1 MKKRF
6 QRILL
11 CGCII
16 ISTCLVGCSP
26 KTTLDSEGSSIL
38 ESMSSESETEQ
49 ESSGVST
56 EPSESESDYLSNS
69 ETESES
75 KNASES
81 SGDSESETTSESESG
96 SESESSESEEPSE
109 SESDSQEP
117 SESESEAT
125 KPSEE
130 PSESQKPSNEEP
142 TEEEPS
148 ESESESKKP
157 SDSYYTDVE
166 FINEE
171 TTKYG
176 TVLRRTITVT
186 YAYYDDGRKVEQY
199 RDIGGW
205 GIYDASGYNATDN
218 DLLPETLEVAKSN
231 MSLYEEALKY
241 TNEVRAK
248 YREDFKVIYDEG
260 TEFETILYPEPLTL
274 SEDLCKAATM
284 RAIEMYYANYFE
296 HRRAD
301 DRGFWEFSCFD
312 FAIDSENCH
321 IGATTPSGAVSAWKN
336 SQGHFE
342 NMMNTWTQVG
352 FGYFNGYWVQ
362 IFD

>member
-6 QRILL
+6 QCILL
-11 CGCII
+11 CSCII
-16 ISTCLVGCSP
+16 MSTVLAGCTS
-26 KTTLDSEGSSIL
+26 KNTLEI
-38 ESMSSESETEQ
+38 EQ

-56 EPSESESDYLSNS
+56 EPSESESEINSNS
-69 ETESES
+69 EIKSESENS
-75 KNASES
+75 SES
-81 SGDSESETTSESESG
+81 GKTSESETTSESEIG
-96 SESESSESEEPSE
+96 SESESSESEEASE

-117 SESESEAT
+117 SESEKPSE

-130 PSESQKPSNEEP
+130 PSESQKPSKEEP

-148 ESESESKKP
+148 ESESENKKP

-199 RDIGGW
+199 RDIGSW
-205 GIYDASGYNATDN
+205 GIYDASGYNATDEE
-218 DLLPETLEVAKSN
+218 LLPETLEVAKNN
-231 MSLYEEALKY
+231 MSLYEEALAL
-241 TNEVRAK
+241 TNEVRTRRK
-248 YREDFKVIYDEG
+248 DEFTVVVGIVDQQVIS
-260 TEFETILYPEPLTL
+260 PEPLTL
-274 SEDLCKAATM
+274 SEDLCKLATM
-284 RAIEMYYANYFE
+284 RAMEMFYADYFE

-301 DRGFWEFSCFD
+301 GRGCSKFSCFD
-312 FAIDSENCH
+312 IESINAAGENCAK
-321 IGATTPSGAVSAWKN
+321 GYYTAQSVVSAWEN
-336 SQGHFE
+336 SEGHLQA
-342 NMMNTWTQVG
+342 MMGTAITRVG

-362 IFD
+362 VFGY